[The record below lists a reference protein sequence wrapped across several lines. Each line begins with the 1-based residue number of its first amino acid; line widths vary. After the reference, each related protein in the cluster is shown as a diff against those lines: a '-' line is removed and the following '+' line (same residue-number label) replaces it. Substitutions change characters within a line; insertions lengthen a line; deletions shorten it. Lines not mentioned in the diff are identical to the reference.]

1 MQGNRRDGR
10 DTFFVAHLFGEAKW
24 TEKLV
29 GIDVYE
35 TLLGKAAKVAWG
47 SPGRKEVFC
56 LFSKKGYTEAMLTA
70 DTATAQAALYNNS
83 G

>member
-1 MQGNRRDGR
+1 M
-10 DTFFVAHLFGEAKW
+10 
-24 TEKLV
+24 

-35 TLLGKAAKVAWG
+35 TLLGKAAKVVWG